1 MPKVS
6 KRYTELAAKVA
17 DRAYAP
23 LEAIELV
30 KANANAKFDETIE
43 AHVRLGIDPKYTD
56 QQLRTTVALPH
67 GTGQSIRIAVIAR
80 GEAVA
85 AAKAAGADLAGDDD
99 LVEEIAKGQSDFDL
113 LIATPDMMP
122 KVAKLGRVLGPRGLM
137 PNPKAGTVT
146 TDLAGAIAEFKAGK
160 LEFRADRTGIVHVRF
175 GKASFDAAK
184 LLDNLKALQETIDRN
199 KPSGAKGRYWRSLY
213 VTSTMGPS
221 VQVKTSELPPAGDQ
235 GDWRYQAL
243 ITLNVPRQV
252 SRITHLRRYP
262 LRANPCRTVFLLG
275 ATRNLNAIMEA
286 LRLRSPVMPISELGL
301 DSLGAMELCIHLEL
315 EHGLHVTPA
324 DLVMMRSTEQLL
336 AMLRQQAVHSRA

>member
-1 MPKVS
+1 MPNVS
-6 KRYTELAAKVA
+6 KRYTELAAKVV
-17 DRAYAP
+17 DQAYAP

-85 AAKAAGADLAGDDD
+85 AAKAAGADLAGDDE
-99 LVEEIAKGQSDFDL
+99 LVESIAKGAMDFDL

-146 TDLAGAIAEFKAGK
+146 ADLAGAINEFKAGK

-175 GKASFDAAK
+175 GKASFSGDN

-199 KPSGAKGRYWRSLY
+199 KPSGAKGRYWKSLY
-213 VTSTMGPS
+213 ITSTMGPS
-221 VQVKTSELPPAGDQ
+221 VQVDVT
-235 GDWRYQAL
+235 AL
-243 ITLNVPRQV
+243 QDIKK
-252 SRITHLRRYP
+252 
-262 LRANPCRTVFLLG
+262 
-275 ATRNLNAIMEA
+275 
-286 LRLRSPVMPISELGL
+286 
-301 DSLGAMELCIHLEL
+301 DS
-315 EHGLHVTPA
+315 
-324 DLVMMRSTEQLL
+324 
-336 AMLRQQAVHSRA
+336 

>member
-1 MPKVS
+1 MPKIS
-6 KRYTELAAKVA
+6 KRFSALVNKVE
-17 DRAYAP
+17 DRVYAP
-23 LEAIELV
+23 TEAIGLV

-67 GTGQSIRIAVIAR
+67 GTGQAIRIAVIAR

-99 LVEEIAKGQSDFDL
+99 LVDQIAKGEMEFDL

-146 TDLAGAIAEFKAGK
+146 TDLAGAINEFKAGK

-175 GKASFDAAK
+175 GKASFDEAK

-221 VQVKTSELPPAGDQ
+221 VQVDFS
-235 GDWRYQAL
+235 AL
-243 ITLNVPRQV
+243 QDIKQD
-252 SRITHLRRYP
+252 
-262 LRANPCRTVFLLG
+262 G
-275 ATRNLNAIMEA
+275 
-286 LRLRSPVMPISELGL
+286 
-301 DSLGAMELCIHLEL
+301 
-315 EHGLHVTPA
+315 
-324 DLVMMRSTEQLL
+324 
-336 AMLRQQAVHSRA
+336 